1 MHGAVAGLP
10 IASGH
15 TSVSEGSHAV
25 WNSASVSV
33 MFFTISAHGGASSSL
48 CASRHFAMSSMFFM
62 SGTRKAQKRQKSG
75 LQTISGRSGPQWGP
89 GGPGWGPGGPGL
101 GVPGPVH
108 FLR

>member
-33 MFFTISAHGGASSSL
+33 MFFTCRGGL
-48 CASRHFAMSSMFFM
+48 D
-62 SGTRKAQKRQKSG
+62 
-75 LQTISGRSGPQWGP
+75 WGV
-89 GGPGWGPGGPGL
+89 GGL
-101 GVPGPVH
+101 GVGFRV
-108 FLR
+108 